1 MSARAVRPRGPGA
14 PEGGAGEVGRSLKVP
29 GPVWGRTEGAS
40 AAVSLSFNPNAPKI
54 PHAPSDPGAVVL
66 GDPAGLGHRGQELRF
81 FLTWLT
87 SSAPAT
93 EPESWA
99 QESRR
104 RVPPAPPP
112 GSKILPSTQLLGN
125 RDALRLTCQLYLPRE
140 KLAFFVLYLLKT
152 KEETYP
158 WLLRGV
164 CCTRGDR
171 ELGVC

>member
-1 MSARAVRPRGPGA
+1 M
-14 PEGGAGEVGRSLKVP
+14 GRSLKVP

-87 SSAPAT
+87 SSARAT

-99 QESRR
+99 QGSRR
-104 RVPPAPPP
+104 RVPPPPPP

-171 ELGVC
+171 ELGVG